1 MKKLLVKYLII
12 SLGSLFLFHTASFAQ
27 AENSMEFDPSF
38 VHVVYFW
45 LNAPDNNADRASFEK
60 ALNTLLENSN
70 YTKTNYVGTPPK
82 AIREVVDDSFTY
94 CLIVTFESEEAQEA
108 YQVEPAHLK
117 FIEDA
122 GHLWDKVVVYDAL
135 GQSN

>member
-1 MKKLLVKYLII
+1 MKHKPLKKIGIFLVALI
-12 SLGSLFLFHTASFAQ
+12 LFSSTYGQ
-27 AENSMEFDPSF
+27 ENAEVEFDPAF

-45 LNAPDNNADRASFEK
+45 LNEPENTSDRAEFEA
-60 ALNTLLENSN
+60 ALNTLLENSKF
-70 YTKTNYVGTPPK
+70 TKTNYVGTPPK

-94 CLIVTFESEEAQEA
+94 CLIVTFESEQAQES

-122 GHLWDKVVVYDAL
+122 GHLWNKVVVYDAL
-135 GQSN
+135 GMPN

>member
-1 MKKLLVKYLII
+1 MRFKTLKTIGII
-12 SLGSLFLFHTASFAQ
+12 FAMLALFSQANAQDNPTAD
-27 AENSMEFDPSF
+27 FDRAF

-45 LNAPDNNADRASFEK
+45 LNNPDDAADRMAFENS
-60 ALNTLLENSN
+60 LNTLLETSE

-82 AIREVVDDSFTY
+82 AIREVVDDSFSY
-94 CLIVTFESEEAQEA
+94 CLIVTFESAEAQEA

-122 GHLWDKVVVYDAL
+122 GHLWNKVVVYDAI
-135 GQSN
+135 GA